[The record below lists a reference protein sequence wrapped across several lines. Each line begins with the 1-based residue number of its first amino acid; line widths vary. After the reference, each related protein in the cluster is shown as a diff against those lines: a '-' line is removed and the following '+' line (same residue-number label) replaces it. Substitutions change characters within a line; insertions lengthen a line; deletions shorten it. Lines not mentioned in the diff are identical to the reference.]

1 MVLSIPLRM
10 TLCVPIQTR
19 RAILRAAA
27 LAAIAVPVACTQV
40 TAQATTGALRA
51 VIHLEGVKPNRVV
64 YFANLDMLSSRI
76 DPFERLAALQHVQ
89 RTEPRLSS
97 KQRIERAEEIVNA
110 NRTVEVNVTEIRESP
125 DGPFG
130 REIVAIINCG
140 NKAVSNRLDLVFY
153 HHNGKHEYGPPAA
166 RTASLPWEV
175 KAMLVG
181 CAEERWRT
189 AIQADVRRGSG
200 QTDLIKL
207 GMALAGRWG
216 YLAAADAYDFAWDK
230 LWRDGKKRDITTDRS
245 PGEIE
250 ALRKRIIG
258 QMESAGRIADGALGA
273 AEGAIKAEDSERAF
287 IGQVAANFTTKNDLQ
302 RRSMFAQQ
310 GWSEQEVIAFW
321 GAPERISNVG
331 GSRVLVYSSEADER
345 QTTAFVDKTSGAVVA
360 TETTG
365 QLRQCQLSLF
375 MRDGGRIPGPR
386 LWDFQMTGQNC
397 NISTL
402 VKNRPKR

>member
-1 MVLSIPLRM
+1 MAPSTRRRVKRSITLS
-10 TLCVPIQTR
+10 TR
-19 RAILRAAA
+19 RAVLRAAA
-27 LAAIAVPVACTQV
+27 VAALAVPAASSPLV
-40 TAQATTGALRA
+40 AQATTGALRA

-64 YFANLDMLSSRI
+64 YFANLDMLTSRI

-97 KQRIERAEEIVNA
+97 KRRIERAEEIVNA
-110 NRTVEVNVTEIRESP
+110 NRTVEVNVTEVRESP

-130 REIVAIINCG
+130 REIVAQITCG
-140 NKAVSNRLDLVFY
+140 SRAVSNRLDLVFY
-153 HHNGKHEYGPPAA
+153 HHNGKHEYGPAA
-166 RTASLPWEV
+166 PRTAGLPWEV
-175 KAMLVG
+175 KATLVG
-181 CAEERWRT
+181 CEEERWRA
-189 AIQADVRRGSG
+189 AIQADVKRGSG
-200 QTDLIKL
+200 QTELIKL

-230 LWRDGKKRDITTDRS
+230 LWRDGKKRDITTDKS
-245 PGEIE
+245 PEEIE
-250 ALRKRIIG
+250 ALRKRIIA
-258 QMESAGRIADGALGA
+258 QMETAGRIADGAIA
-273 AEGAIKAEDSERAF
+273 STEGAIKTEDSERAF
-287 IGQVAANFTTKNDLQ
+287 VEQVAANFAKKNELQ

-310 GWSEQEVIAFW
+310 GWSEQDVIAFW
-321 GAPERISNVG
+321 GVPERISNVG

-345 QTTAFVDKTSGAVVA
+345 QTTALVNKASGAVVA

-375 MRDGGRIPGPR
+375 MREGGRIPGPR

-397 NISTL
+397 NIDTL